1 MALSAEGVGESALPD
16 AGSRRVEHYA
26 NSQGAGHARAKEV
39 VNIWR
44 CSFVVTIDSPICR
57 RVRGSRS
64 AYKALMPKQRLLL
77 YTHGLVGGG
86 GERVWALIASGLS
99 RRGHEVA
106 FAVDFV
112 APENEQL
119 IAPEIRRFTLGQSH
133 VAAVSALAKLLK
145 ADLPDVAF
153 AAIGASNLK
162 LLAAKALA
170 GWPGA
175 AVVSAHG
182 RFDAESR
189 LLGRANYAATIL
201 TSRLAARTVVV
212 SDDLRRYLIDR
223 FHADARR
230 VVTIHN
236 GIALPPL
243 AMVPDAPSLAE
254 RANVVLGVGRLV
266 PEKGF
271 DTLVRAF
278 AKSKLGQRLILLG
291 EGPERPR
298 LEALIGELDLSQRVE
313 MPGYV
318 PDLAPVYALG
328 KMLALASR
336 SEAFGNVLV
345 EALGHGLPV
354 VATACGGPREVL
366 ANGQHGQL
374 VPIDDVDALA
384 GAIDQ
389 TLADPGDPAR
399 HRARAEDFSLDHALD
414 RFEQLIEDV
423 FKERH

>member
-1 MALSAEGVGESALPD
+1 MAK
-16 AGSRRVEHYA
+16 R
-26 NSQGAGHARAKEV
+26 
-39 VNIWR
+39 
-44 CSFVVTIDSPICR
+44 
-57 RVRGSRS
+57 
-64 AYKALMPKQRLLL
+64 RLLF

-119 IAPEIRRFTLGQSH
+119 IAPEIRRFTLGQGH
-133 VAAVSALAKLLK
+133 RVAVSALANVLK
-145 ADLPDVAF
+145 SERPDVAL

-189 LLGRANYAATIL
+189 FLGRATYAATIL
-201 TSRLAARTVVV
+201 TSRMAARTVVV
-212 SDDLRRYLIDR
+212 SDDLRRYLVER

-243 AMVPDAPSLAE
+243 AMVPDAQALAA
-254 RANVVLGVGRLV
+254 RANMVLGVGRLV

-271 DTLVRAF
+271 ATLVRAF

-298 LEALIGELDLSQRVE
+298 LEALTAELGLSGRVELRGYVRDLS
-313 MPGYV
+313 
-318 PDLAPVYALG
+318 PVYAQG

-366 ANGQHGQL
+366 EDGQHGRL

-384 GAIDQ
+384 QAIDQ

-399 HRARAEDFSLDHALD
+399 HRARADDFSLDRALD
-414 RFEQLIEDV
+414 GFEQLIEDV
-423 FKERH
+423 LKERN